1 MPPVKEVKKEE
12 LVIDNSDDFYS
23 GLPKLYKKRDL
34 KSRSKAEGVSHL
46 EFGEIYLEDEGV
58 EGKT

>member
-23 GLPKLYKKRDL
+23 GLPKLYKKRDMKSKSKL
-34 KSRSKAEGVSHL
+34 KEYQV
-46 EFGEIYLEDEGV
+46 
-58 EGKT
+58 

>member
-23 GLPKLYKKRDL
+23 GLPKVHKKRDL
-34 KSRSKAEGVSHL
+34 KSKSKLKEYQV
-46 EFGEIYLEDEGV
+46 
-58 EGKT
+58 